1 MGIFD
6 EAEVKCVA
14 GVGLSTLGAG
24 ALGLPLAVDGCSEAV
39 EKVVEQAEAVAQR
52 VPDAF
57 SDATCFATDSTALL
71 FGSLT
76 PFAPLTT
83 LTMRYMPSTCSRE
96 GDDILD
102 AWKDAALESPFLYG
116 FGGIATYLMD
126 EALSK
131 QDAFDAIKA
140 LGEGLATSLLAGPLL
155 HLGAAVKMPRALRQV
170 PGFHQRLIETIE
182 GHKQRLEA
190 VETFRIRRLLT
201 PEQMERLYQEI
212 NDQTKRQL
220 QEL

>member
-1 MGIFD
+1 MGFFD
-6 EAEVKCVA
+6 EAEVKCMA
-14 GVGLSTLGAG
+14 GVGLSALGVG

-39 EKVVEQAEAVAQR
+39 EKVVEQAEAVIDRAPDVAQ
-52 VPDAF
+52 DA
-57 SDATCFATDSTALL
+57 ACFATDTSALL
-71 FGSLT
+71 LGSLT

-83 LTMRYMPSTCSRE
+83 LTMRYMPSACSQE
-96 GDDILD
+96 GDEILE
-102 AWKDAALESPFLYG
+102 ALKNAVLESPFLIG

-126 EALSK
+126 KAISK
-131 QDAFDAIKA
+131 QDALDAMKA
-140 LGEGLATSLLAGPLL
+140 LGEGLATSLLAGSLI